1 MEKGGTGLEGF
12 GELEFGSEMRDR
24 MENTERRLD
33 RESRKPIECFEDLR
47 VWQKGIAF
55 VKRLY
60 EATSIGRLS
69 KDFGL
74 RDQLRRAGVSIPAN
88 IAEGFERSS
97 RKEYLQFL
105 NVAKGSAGEL
115 RCLLRVA
122 LEVGYLDEPSYQGL
136 RSGAIEL
143 SSYLANQIKSL
154 RSIG

>member
-1 MEKGGTGLEGF
+1 MESTAKTPGPT
-12 GELEFGSEMRDR
+12 
-24 MENTERRLD
+24 T
-33 RESRKPIECFEDLR
+33 RKSVQSFEDLR
-47 VWQKGIAF
+47 VWQKGIAL

-60 EATSIGRLS
+60 EATGAGRLS

-97 RKEYLQFL
+97 RREYLQFL

-115 RCLLRVA
+115 RCLLRIA
-122 LEVGYLDEPSYQGL
+122 LEVGYLDEVKYEEL
-136 RSGAIEL
+136 RSAAIEL

-154 RSIG
+154 KGLV

>member
-1 MEKGGTGLEGF
+1 MERIT
-12 GELEFGSEMRDR
+12 DR
-24 MENTERRLD
+24 AA
-33 RESRKPIECFEDLR
+33 RKPIECFEDLR
-47 VWQKGIAF
+47 VWQKGITF
-55 VKRLY
+55 VKQLY
-60 EATSIGRLS
+60 EVTSTGRLS

-122 LEVGYLDEPSYQGL
+122 LEVGYLDEHSYEGL

-143 SSYLANQIKSL
+143 SSYLANQIKSS

>member
-1 MEKGGTGLEGF
+1 MESIEKST
-12 GELEFGSEMRDR
+12 DPVA
-24 MENTERRLD
+24 
-33 RESRKPIECFEDLR
+33 RKPIECFEDLR
-47 VWQKGIAF
+47 VWQKGITF
-55 VKRLY
+55 VERLY

-136 RSGAIEL
+136 RSAAIEL
-143 SSYLANQIKSL
+143 GSYLANQIKSL
-154 RSIG
+154 RRLG

>member
-1 MEKGGTGLEGF
+1 MGNAEKSAGGTA
-12 GELEFGSEMRDR
+12 
-24 MENTERRLD
+24 
-33 RESRKPIECFEDLR
+33 RKAIRCFEDLR
-47 VWQKGIAF
+47 VWQKGIAL

-60 EATSIGRLS
+60 ETTSTGRLGR
-69 KDFGL
+69 DFGL

-97 RKEYLQFL
+97 RKEYVQFL

-122 LEVGYLDEPSYQGL
+122 LEVGYLEEAKYEAL

-154 RSIG
+154 RSVG

>member
-1 MEKGGTGLEGF
+1 
-12 GELEFGSEMRDR
+12 
-24 MENTERRLD
+24 MENMERSPD
-33 RESRKPIECFEDLR
+33 RVSRKPIECFEDLR

-55 VKRLY
+55 VRRLY
-60 EATSIGRLS
+60 EVTGIGRLS

-105 NVAKGSAGEL
+105 NVAKGSAGEV
-115 RCLLRVA
+115 RCLLRIA
-122 LEVGYLDEPSYQGL
+122 LEVGYLDEARYEAL

-143 SSYLANQIKSL
+143 SSYLANQIRSL

>member
-1 MEKGGTGLEGF
+1 MGLARQM
-12 GELEFGSEMRDR
+12 SDR
-24 MENTERRLD
+24 MGNTEKSPD
-33 RESRKPIECFEDLR
+33 KATRKPIVYFEDLR

-55 VKRLY
+55 VKQLY
-60 EATSIGRLS
+60 EVTSIGGLS

-74 RDQLRRAGVSIPAN
+74 RDQLRRAGVSISAN

-122 LEVGYLDEPSYQGL
+122 LEVGYLDEARYEAL

-143 SSYLANQIKSL
+143 SSYLANQMKSL
-154 RSIG
+154 RSVGLS

>member
-1 MEKGGTGLEGF
+1 MENGNRSGGIVRMGLGRQ
-12 GELEFGSEMRDR
+12 MRDR
-24 MENTERRLD
+24 MGNTEKSPD
-33 RESRKPIECFEDLR
+33 KVTRKPIECFEDLR

-60 EATSIGRLS
+60 EVTSIGRLS

-97 RKEYLQFL
+97 RKESLQFL

-122 LEVGYLDEPSYQGL
+122 LEVGYLDETRYEAL

-143 SSYLANQIKSL
+143 SSYLANQMKSL
-154 RSIG
+154 RSVA